1 MRMRRRS
8 KQDEHPE
15 EADATEARDDSA
27 GADTAAT
34 SAARDSGHGPWD
46 ASEIELDEED
56 GTYVNLG
63 ALAIRG
69 RQGVEVRLQAD
80 QATQQIQAVMLVA
93 EDGAMELRPFASPR
107 NESIWDD
114 IRSRLAAEAERR
126 GGRAAEVDGPY
137 GTALQMVLPAVAPDG
152 QQGTQ
157 KSTVLGIA
165 GPRWLLRVSTFGR
178 PATSFQADG
187 LLEQV
192 LRDVVVFRGTQP
204 MSPGEALPLVL
215 PAGAR
220 RVSPPD
226 ETP

>member
-1 MRMRRRS
+1 MRMRRKA
-8 KQDEHPE
+8 KQDERPDADGPE
-15 EADATEARDDSA
+15 TREESTDD
-27 GADTAAT
+27 AAT
-34 SAARDSGHGPWD
+34 TEHGKRAHGPWD
-46 ASEIELDEED
+46 ASEVELDEED
-56 GTYVNLG
+56 SSYVDLG

-69 RQGVEVRLQAD
+69 REGVEVRLQAD

-93 EDGAMELRPFASPR
+93 EDGAMELRPFAAPR

-114 IRSRLAAEAERR
+114 IRERLAAEAQRR
-126 GGRAAEVDGPY
+126 GGRAGEVEGPY

-152 QQGTQ
+152 QKGTQ
-157 KSTVLGIA
+157 TSTVLGIA

-178 PATSFQADG
+178 PATSFEHDG

-192 LRDVVVFRGTQP
+192 LSDVVVIRGSEP

-220 RVSPPD
+220 RMSPQA

>member
-1 MRMRRRS
+1 MRMRRKS
-8 KQDEHPE
+8 KQDERP
-15 EADATEARDDSA
+15 EADGPEAQEETPDD
-27 GADTAAT
+27 AAT
-34 SAARDSGHGPWD
+34 TEPGRRAHGPWD
-46 ASEIELDEED
+46 ASEVELDEED
-56 GTYVNLG
+56 GSYVNLG

-93 EDGAMELRPFASPR
+93 EDGAMELRPFAAPR
-107 NESIWDD
+107 NEGIWDD
-114 IRSRLAAEAERR
+114 IRERLAAEAQRR
-126 GGRAAEVDGPY
+126 GGRAGEVEGPY

-157 KSTVLGIA
+157 TSTVLGIA

-178 PATSFQADG
+178 PATRFEHDG

-192 LRDVVVFRGTQP
+192 LGDVVVIRGSQP
-204 MSPGEALPLVL
+204 MSPGDALPLVL

-220 RVSPPD
+220 RMPPPA